1 MSSVLVFDSLPDD
14 AFLRQS
20 QLVKSPKRTGFSIL
34 PFSSATLWRMVK
46 VGTFP
51 RPVKVTNSITAWRAG
66 EVRAWLRQHQGE
78 VPEGGRS

>member
-1 MSSVLVFDSLPDD
+1 MSSVLVFDTLPDD

-20 QLVKSPKRTGFSIL
+20 QLVKNPKRPGFSIL

-51 RPVKVTNSITAWRAG
+51 QPVKVTGSITAWRAG
-66 EVRAWLRQHQGE
+66 DVRRWLRDHA
-78 VPEGGRS
+78 GGPA